1 MKQTEII
8 NWTENNVYFK
18 INVLQ
23 EIWEDIASINSLLV
37 YAVVFFKRYTQKVR
51 IILRSQICDY

>member
-37 YAVVFFKRYTQKVR
+37 YAIVFLRG
-51 IILRSQICDY
+51 ILKK